1 MVLPAMIAV
10 AVGAQAVSG
19 IMQYYQAE
27 KARGAN
33 AKRLREIEAM
43 FAKIVPPEMDISIY
57 DDPRV
62 AESIPEPLLD
72 FSAITPK
79 EFKSVGQFVPE
90 VASYVAETNPQLV
103 EATAAATKGR
113 QTQLEALSKYREI
126 ASQGGM
132 DPILASKLAVA
143 SDKARSDAASSQQS
157 ILQDAQRRGMM
168 GSGLQMQSQMNRTAE
183 DMRRQA
189 VESQMAA
196 AEAYRNQMDAMAR
209 GAALGG
215 DIRGSEMSE
224 QGRNADIIN
233 AFNERT
239 SRRYQDYLQARS
251 DAVNR
256 ANLRNLESQQE
267 LANRNVTQGNKAA
280 RYNRN
285 MANQGATQQ
294 WQNKRAS
301 RQDLLDLDRAKKADI
316 QQNWQNKMTH
326 AGAMKGI
333 SQDWQNHNYQ
343 TAQDRNQATRG
354 IADAVSGGAMYY
366 GKQPQAAAPA
376 PEPQPTGYDGE
387 ENEWGDVWKR
397 RQDNQ
402 RW

>member
-1 MVLPAMIAV
+1 MVLPAYLAV

-43 FAKIVPPEMDISIY
+43 FAKIVPPELDISIY
-57 DDPRV
+57 DDPRI

-113 QTQLEALSKYREI
+113 ETQLEALSRYREI

-132 DPILASKLAVA
+132 DPMLASKLAIA
-143 SDKARSDAASSQQS
+143 SDKARADAASSQQA
-157 ILQDAQRRGMM
+157 ILQDAQRRGMF

-189 VESQMAA
+189 IESQMAA

-224 QGRNADIIN
+224 QARNADIIN

-239 SRRYQDYLQARS
+239 SRRYQDYLQARA
-251 DAVNR
+251 DMTNR
-256 ANLRNLESQQE
+256 ANLRNLDEQQRI
-267 LANRNVTQGNKAA
+267 ADQNVALSNEAE

-285 MANQGATQQ
+285 MRNQGAMQQ
-294 WQNKRAS
+294 WQNKRTS
-301 RQDLLDLDRAKKADI
+301 RQDLLDIDRAKKADI
-316 QQNWQNKMTH
+316 QQNWANKMAH

-333 SQDWQNHNYQ
+333 SQDWQQHNYQ

-354 IADAVSGGAMYY
+354 IGDAVTAGAMWY
-366 GKQPQAAAPA
+366 GKQPQQ
-376 PEPQPTGYDGE
+376 PEQPDEQPGQAGP
-387 ENEWGDVWKR
+387 ENPWGNVWQR
-397 RQDNQ
+397 RPDNQ

>member
-1 MVLPAMIAV
+1 MVLPAYLAV

-43 FAKIVPPEMDISIY
+43 FAKIVPPELDISIY
-57 DDPRV
+57 DDPRI
-62 AESIPEPLLD
+62 AESIPESLLD

-113 QTQLEALSKYREI
+113 ETQLEALSRYREI

-132 DPILASKLAVA
+132 DPMLASKLAIA
-143 SDKARSDAASSQQS
+143 SDKARADAASSQQA
-157 ILQDAQRRGMM
+157 ILQDAQRRGMF

-189 VESQMAA
+189 IESQMAA

-224 QGRNADIIN
+224 QARNADIIN

-239 SRRYQDYLQARS
+239 SRRYQDYLQARA
-251 DAVNR
+251 DMTNR
-256 ANLRNLESQQE
+256 ANLRNLDEQQRI
-267 LANRNVTQGNKAA
+267 ADQNVALSNEAE

-285 MANQGATQQ
+285 MRNQGAMQQ
-294 WQNKRAS
+294 WQNKRTS
-301 RQDLLDLDRAKKADI
+301 RQDLLDIDRAKKADI
-316 QQNWQNKMTH
+316 QQNWANKMAH

-333 SQDWQNHNYQ
+333 SQDWQQHNYQ

-354 IADAVSGGAMYY
+354 IGDAVTAGAIWY
-366 GKQPQAAAPA
+366 GKQPQQ
-376 PEPQPTGYDGE
+376 PEQPDEQPGQAGP
-387 ENEWGDVWKR
+387 ENPWGNVWQR
-397 RQDNQ
+397 RPDNQ

>member
-1 MVLPAMIAV
+1 MVLPAMLAV

-43 FAKIVPPEMDISIY
+43 FQKIVPPEMDISIY

-62 AESIPEPLLD
+62 AESIPEPMLD
-72 FSAITPK
+72 FSAITPR

-103 EATAAATKGR
+103 EATASATKGR
-113 QTQLEALSKYREI
+113 ETQLEALSKYREI

-132 DPILASKLAVA
+132 DPMLASKLAIA
-143 SDKARSDAASSQQS
+143 SDKARSDAASSQQA

-215 DIRGSEMSE
+215 DIRGSEMNE

-233 AFNERT
+233 SFNERT

-256 ANLRNLESQQE
+256 ANLMNLENQQNIS
-267 LANRNVTQGNKAA
+267 NRNVQQANEAD

-285 MANQGATQQ
+285 MRNTGAQQQ
-294 WQNKRAS
+294 WQNKRTS

-333 SQDWQNHNYQ
+333 SQDWQAHNYQ
-343 TAQDRNQATRG
+343 TAADRNQATRG
-354 IADAVSGGAMYY
+354 IADAVSGGAMWY
-366 GKQPQAAAPA
+366 GKQPQQSNNPIQD
-376 PEPQPTGYDGE
+376 PDEIEDGYQGGWWDR
-387 ENEWGDVWKR
+387 DR
-397 RQDNQ
+397 DLASRTS
-402 RW
+402 

>member
-1 MVLPAMIAV
+1 MVLPAYLAV

-43 FAKIVPPEMDISIY
+43 FAKIVPPELDISIY
-57 DDPRV
+57 DDPRI

-113 QTQLEALSKYREI
+113 ETQLEALSRYREI

-132 DPILASKLAVA
+132 DPMLASKLAIA
-143 SDKARSDAASSQQS
+143 SDKARADAASSQQA
-157 ILQDAQRRGMM
+157 ILQDAQRRGMF

-189 VESQMAA
+189 IESQMAA

-224 QGRNADIIN
+224 QARNADIIN

-239 SRRYQDYLQARS
+239 SRRYQDYLQARA
-251 DAVNR
+251 DMTNR
-256 ANLRNLESQQE
+256 ANLRNLDEQQRI
-267 LANRNVTQGNKAA
+267 ADQNVALSNEAE

-285 MANQGATQQ
+285 MRNQGAMQQ
-294 WQNKRAS
+294 WQNKRTS
-301 RQDLLDLDRAKKADI
+301 RQDLLDIDRAKKADI
-316 QQNWQNKMTH
+316 QQNWANKMAH

-333 SQDWQNHNYQ
+333 SQDWQQHNYQ

-354 IADAVSGGAMYY
+354 IGDAVSAGAMWY
-366 GKQPQAAAPA
+366 GEKQDEQPGQAG
-376 PEPQPTGYDGE
+376 PENP
-387 ENEWGDVWKR
+387 WGNVWQR
-397 RQDNQ
+397 RPDNQ

>member
-1 MVLPAMIAV
+1 MVLPAYLAV

-43 FAKIVPPEMDISIY
+43 FAKIVPPELDISIY
-57 DDPRV
+57 DDPRI

-113 QTQLEALSKYREI
+113 ETQLEALSRYREI

-132 DPILASKLAVA
+132 DPMLASKLAIA
-143 SDKARSDAASSQQS
+143 SDKARADAASSQQA
-157 ILQDAQRRGMM
+157 ILQDAQRRGMF

-189 VESQMAA
+189 IESQMAA

-224 QGRNADIIN
+224 QARNADIIN

-239 SRRYQDYLQARS
+239 SRRYQDYLQARA
-251 DAVNR
+251 DMTNR
-256 ANLRNLESQQE
+256 ANLRNLDEQQRI
-267 LANRNVTQGNKAA
+267 ADQNVALSNEAE

-285 MANQGATQQ
+285 MRNQGAMQQ
-294 WQNKRAS
+294 WQNKRTS
-301 RQDLLDLDRAKKADI
+301 RQDLLDIDRAKKADI
-316 QQNWQNKMTH
+316 QQNWANKMAH

-333 SQDWQNHNYQ
+333 SQDWQQHNYQ

-354 IADAVSGGAMYY
+354 IGDAVTAGAIWY
-366 GKQPQAAAPA
+366 GKQPQQ
-376 PEPQPTGYDGE
+376 PEQPDEQPGQAGP
-387 ENEWGDVWKR
+387 ENPWGNVWQR
-397 RQDNQ
+397 RPDNQ

>member
-1 MVLPAMIAV
+1 MVLPAYLAV

-43 FAKIVPPEMDISIY
+43 FAKIVPPELDISIY
-57 DDPRV
+57 DDPRI

-113 QTQLEALSKYREI
+113 ETQLEALSRYREI

-132 DPILASKLAVA
+132 DPMLASKLAIA
-143 SDKARSDAASSQQS
+143 SDKARADAASSQQA
-157 ILQDAQRRGMM
+157 ILQDAQRRGMF

-189 VESQMAA
+189 IESQMAA

-224 QGRNADIIN
+224 QARNADIIN

-239 SRRYQDYLQARS
+239 SRRYQDYLQARA
-251 DAVNR
+251 DMTNR
-256 ANLRNLESQQE
+256 ANLRNLDEQQ
-267 LANRNVTQGNKAA
+267 RISDQNVALSNEAE

-285 MANQGATQQ
+285 MRNQGAMQQ
-294 WQNKRAS
+294 WQNKRTS
-301 RQDLLDLDRAKKADI
+301 RQDLLDIDRAKKADI
-316 QQNWQNKMTH
+316 QQNWANKMAH

-333 SQDWQNHNYQ
+333 SQDWQQHNYQ

-354 IADAVSGGAMYY
+354 IGDAVSAGAMWY
-366 GKQPQAAAPA
+366 GKQPQQ
-376 PEPQPTGYDGE
+376 PEQPDEQPGQAGP
-387 ENEWGDVWKR
+387 ENPWGNVWQR
-397 RQDNQ
+397 RPDNQ